1 VKVKY
6 PTISEAAFNKTMNIN
21 NPKDPVAGFLTQD
34 HPEFLSVKTFAQI
47 LGVHWFSVWRW
58 TVEKRIRFKQIKVG
72 GKILIPVSELS
83 RFQGPSE

>member
-1 VKVKY
+1 MKVKY

-47 LGVHWFSVWRW
+47 LGVHWFTVWRW
-58 TVEKRIRFKQIKVG
+58 TVENVLDSSKLRSA
-72 GKILIPVSELS
+72 GKS
-83 RFQGPSE
+83 

>member
-47 LGVHWFSVWRW
+47 LGVHWFTVWRW
-58 TVEKRIRFKQIKVG
+58 TVENVLDSSKLRSA
-72 GKILIPVSELS
+72 GKS
-83 RFQGPSE
+83 